1 VEIKMKDKEILV
13 EVEIRTVDEYGNESH
28 MINKFTEDGI
38 DNGLNAI
45 LLFEQLKCF
54 MKMAGYGDET
64 INQIQWIDN
73 E

>member
-1 VEIKMKDKEILV
+1 MKDKEILI

-54 MKMAGYGDET
+54 MKMAGYGESTIDMIKWVEDE
-64 INQIQWIDN
+64 
-73 E
+73 EE